1 MAAVFMIDNYIGVLI
16 GLVFSL
22 IMMRSTKIPLL
33 YYARAIKPLL
43 FILLFIVIF
52 HLLFDTSGGQIVDA
66 GMLKFYAGGLEKGL
80 ISASRMILFVSFAAL
95 LTFTTK
101 PERLAQGLGK
111 LLRPIRYM
119 GLSPDKF
126 ALMIQIALRFIPTIF
141 EESERVWKA
150 QVSRGLELRNKPL
163 LHRVRLILALLVPI
177 TTGAFRRAIDLA
189 ESMEAR
195 GYRLGAPRSAFLN
208 MQWKV
213 RDTLFLCLFFLP
225 LAVITLL

>member
-1 MAAVFMIDNYIGVLI
+1 
-16 GLVFSL
+16 
-22 IMMRSTKIPLL
+22 
-33 YYARAIKPLL
+33 
-43 FILLFIVIF
+43 
-52 HLLFDTSGGQIVDA
+52 
-66 GMLKFYAGGLEKGL
+66 
-80 ISASRMILFVSFAAL
+80 
-95 LTFTTK
+95 
-101 PERLAQGLGK
+101 
-111 LLRPIRYM
+111 M

-150 QVSRGLELRNKPL
+150 QVSRGLELSNKPL
-163 LHRVRLILALLVPI
+163 LQRVRLILALLVPI

-208 MQWKV
+208 MQWRV
-213 RDTLFLCLFFLP
+213 LDTLFLCLFLLP